1 MRNSEK
7 LLRLARR
14 TASLENALKNNLS
27 PGKIKKSAEHVRQA
41 VLTALKKHRMQFTKY
56 DEGAENNISTEWVA
70 ECEVLEE
77 KWTDI
82 TAEEV
87 VKISCKWP
95 EHPTLK
101 DLGVKF
107 NSYRQRPWHST

>member
-1 MRNSEK
+1 MRNSDK
-7 LLRLARR
+7 LQRLARR
-14 TASLENALKNNLS
+14 AATLENAVKNNLS
-27 PGKIKKSAEHVRQA
+27 QNKINKNAERVRQA

-56 DEGAENNISTEWVA
+56 DEGEENNTTTKWVT
-70 ECEVLEE
+70 ECEALEE
-77 KWTDI
+77 KWANI

-107 NSYRQRPWHST
+107 N